1 MADHT
6 FTQETQKP
14 QSKQMTSM
22 DLSSI
27 SITGLIDLYEAFE
40 AEQGVVLGILN
51 RPRCHSDETGGRT
64 ILEDRFEKLGDAY
77 CDVGNELA
85 RRSPADDDERE
96 AQAYLLLRFAHAC
109 GDSLTDA
116 LSIVSNAI
124 AVKH

>member
-27 SITGLIDLYEAFE
+27 RLTGLIDLYETFE
-40 AEQGVVLGILN
+40 AQQAIVLGILN
-51 RPRCHSDETGGRT
+51 RPRCFADETGGRA
-64 ILEDRFEKLGDAY
+64 ILEEQFEKLGDAY

-85 RRSPADDDERE
+85 RRSPVDDDERE

-116 LSIVSNAI
+116 LSIVSNAL